1 MKLKPEPREIDLY
14 VSNKRMTEKE
24 RKELGEFIEEYK
36 RKQKAKKGKHTSH
49 SISVLL
55 NDVANKHQ

>member
-24 RKELGEFIEEYK
+24 LEELAEFIEQV
-36 RKQKAKKGKHTSH
+36 KQKAKKHGK
-49 SISVLL
+49 
-55 NDVANKHQ
+55 AA